1 MLQMVLNFSN
11 NRICIV
17 VVGNKITDDDD
28 DDIMKLAPSLL
39 TSLGALSKPDLSM

>member
-1 MLQMVLNFSN
+1 MEFVLL
-11 NRICIV
+11 

-28 DDIMKLAPSLL
+28 DIMKLTPSLL